1 LRAAIGLARLR
12 RDQGQQAGARDLLAS
27 VRDRFT
33 GGSALATCEKQSGLS
48 TRCRKS
54 SDLCSMVVDLSR
66 PTSAV

>member
-1 LRAAIGLARLR
+1 LRAAIGLAGLR

-54 SDLCSMVVDLSR
+54 SDLYSMVVDLS
-66 PTSAV
+66 